1 MCHMGGT
8 RAMLREVQSL
18 RLEKALVVILRLQ
31 PEKVLEATAISGQK
45 SGRKKGMESAMMMTG
60 KTRNEQRKVEVK
72 CSK

>member
-18 RLEKALVVILRLQ
+18 RLEKALVVILR